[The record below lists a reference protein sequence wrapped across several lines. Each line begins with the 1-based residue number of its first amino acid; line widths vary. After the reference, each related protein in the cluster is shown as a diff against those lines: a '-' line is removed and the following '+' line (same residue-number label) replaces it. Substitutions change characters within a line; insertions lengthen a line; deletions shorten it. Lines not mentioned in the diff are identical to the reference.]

1 MIQRHAKAHIR
12 NRRGGMLPLIAICLP
27 VILAFSAFAINIA
40 WMQLT
45 RTELRTATDAAA
57 RAGSRMLS
65 RTQDTDVAQATAM
78 EAAAR
83 NTVAGDSLV
92 LANSDII
99 FGMSAPDE
107 AGSWLFTE
115 QPEDT
120 NGLNG
125 VHVTGRR
132 TNGSASGAVPMLFTG
147 IFDMGH
153 FEPVKTAVASHMDR
167 DVVLVLDRSGSM
179 RRWTPG
185 GNRWLDLKAAVAAFL
200 NALSTTPQDELV
212 GVVTY
217 STTSTLDEDMT
228 LNYDHL
234 MTSIDSLSVSGMTA
248 IGRGLQDG
256 IDGVTAPAFARAN
269 AAKTIVV
276 MTDGQHNRGI
286 MPEAVAR
293 TAHDIY
299 GITVHTITFSSGA
312 NQSHMRLVARNGGGR
327 HWHADNQA
335 GLIAVFEEI
344 ANNLPTLLTQ

>member
-1 MIQRHAKAHIR
+1 MIQREAGIEHR
-12 NRRGGMLPLIAICLP
+12 NRWGAMLPLIAICLP

-65 RTQDTDVAQATAM
+65 RTQDTDVARAIAT

-83 NTVAGDSLV
+83 NTVAGNSLL
-92 LANSDII
+92 LANTDVT
-99 FGMSAPDE
+99 FGMSAPDG
-107 AGSWLFTE
+107 AGSWLFTQ

-120 NGLNG
+120 HGLNG

-132 TNGSASGAVPMLFTG
+132 TSGSTSGAIPMLFTG
-147 IFDMGH
+147 FFDMGH

-200 NALSTTPQDELV
+200 NALTTTPQDELV

-228 LNYDHL
+228 LDYARL
-234 MTSIDSLSVSGMTA
+234 MTTINARSVGGATA
-248 IGRGLQDG
+248 IGLGLQDG
-256 IDGVTAPAFARAN
+256 IDGVTAPLFARAN

-286 MPEAVAR
+286 MPETVAR
-293 TAHDIY
+293 TAHDTH
-299 GITVHTITFSSGA
+299 GITVHTITFGSGA
-312 NQSHMRLVARNGGGR
+312 NQSHMQTVAQDGGGR
-327 HWHADNQA
+327 HWHADTQA
-335 GLIAVFEEI
+335 GLIAAFEEI
-344 ANNLPTLLTQ
+344 ANNLPTLLTE